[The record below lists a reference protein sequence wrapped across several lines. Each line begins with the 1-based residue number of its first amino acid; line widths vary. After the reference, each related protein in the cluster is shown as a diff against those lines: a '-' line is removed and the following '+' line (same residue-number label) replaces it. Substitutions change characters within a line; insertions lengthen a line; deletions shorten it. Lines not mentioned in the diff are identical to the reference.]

1 MKNIPLLLIV
11 TFIFLAGCAT
21 TTEPAAEK
29 ASAASQK
36 VDVKSIVDS
45 YDYKVLSK
53 IDEGKMPKYVL
64 AVIGEAEMIDD
75 ARIDVGEILQSE
87 INRSGRVTLVDRGNL
102 ESIIEEQKFALSGL
116 SEEGSVRIGELAGAD
131 YLIVTELVSS
141 SRQKVDKVVYDVME
155 VEVTVQVK
163 LLDVSTGEVFKS
175 ETSLGES
182 SAKLVT
188 DSDGNLISGALDYS
202 TLYARAAL
210 DAVEDIIPPFIEQFP
225 LLGFVLKKG
234 DNSVEC
240 DLGSDSGVVERDR
253 VAFIRKGEPVR
264 HPVTDQLVS
273 YDYTYLGYGIVE
285 VVKSSS
291 STVRLTDILEP
302 TKVTDIAVYIGE

>member
-1 MKNIPLLLIV
+1 MKNIPLLLI
-11 TFIFLAGCAT
+11 FNLIFLAGCAT
-21 TTEPAAEK
+21 TTESAAEK
-29 ASAASQK
+29 APPASQK
-36 VDVKSIVDS
+36 MDVKSIVDS

-64 AVIGEAEMIDD
+64 AVIGEAEMIDG
-75 ARIDVGEILQSE
+75 ARIDLGEILQSE

-175 ETSLGES
+175 EKSLGES
-182 SAKLVT
+182 SDKLVT

-202 TLYARAAL
+202 TLYARASL

-234 DNSVEC
+234 ENSVEC
-240 DLGSDSGVVERDR
+240 DLGSDSGVIGGDR

-285 VVKSSS
+285 EVKSSS
-291 STVRLTDILEP
+291 STIRMTDVLEP
-302 TKVTDIAVYIGE
+302 PKVADIAVYIGQ